1 MCQENLEGFVDGKL
15 GEEVEVDCEQK
26 AVESCNP
33 DRCLFPFPHRAR
45 TVRLLCTCVCS
56 LLQEVEHAAVTP
68 FQALKQNTILK
79 RSARP

>member
-1 MCQENLEGFVDGKL
+1 MCQNLEGLVDGKL

-26 AVESCNP
+26 TVESGDP
-33 DRCLFPFPHRAR
+33 DRGLFPFPHRTR

-56 LLQEVEHAAVTP
+56 LLQEVEHAATP

>member
-1 MCQENLEGFVDGKL
+1 MCQENLEGLVDGKL

-26 AVESCNP
+26 TVESGDP
-33 DRCLFPFPHRAR
+33 DRGLFPFPHRTR
-45 TVRLLCTCVCS
+45 TVRLLCTCVRS
-56 LLQEVEHAAVTP
+56 LLQEVEHADATP

>member
-1 MCQENLEGFVDGKL
+1 MCQEILEGFVDGKL

-26 AVESCNP
+26 TVESGDP
-33 DRCLFPFPHRAR
+33 DRGLFPFPHRTR

-56 LLQEVEHAAVTP
+56 LLQEVEHVDATP
-68 FQALKQNTILK
+68 VQALKQNTILK